1 MPDLG
6 LFPDRINSLGGIN
19 SVKNKLYMNEVL
31 KNKSNKKTST
41 NNGGGSRGRFIKA
54 MVKD

>member
-6 LFPDRINSLGGIN
+6 LFPDRINSMGGIN
-19 SVKNKLYMNEVL
+19 SVKSKLTEAL
-31 KNKSNKKTST
+31 KNKSKKKTST

-54 MVKD
+54 RVKD